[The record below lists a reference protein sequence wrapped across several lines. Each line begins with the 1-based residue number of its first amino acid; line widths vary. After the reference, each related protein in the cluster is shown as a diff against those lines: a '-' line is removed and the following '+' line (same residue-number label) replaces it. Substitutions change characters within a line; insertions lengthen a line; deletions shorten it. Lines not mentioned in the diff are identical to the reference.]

1 MTSTTEKIIT
11 RMEVQ
16 KKNKERVNVYLDD
29 EFAFGISL
37 KLALT
42 LKRGQQLGA
51 AEIAHLKHEDARTV
65 AYNNATRFLGYRP
78 RSTYEIEQYL
88 AKKDFPP
95 DVIDYTVDTLTAR
108 GYLNDEEF
116 ARAWVENRMRFRQRG
131 AYGLRHELRQKGLS
145 DSVVDAALADL
156 DEEAAAW
163 AAVQPKLSRW
173 QGLERQPMQHKVISF
188 LNRRGFGY
196 DTARTTFE
204 RLWELGDD
212 SENETDEFA

>member
-1 MTSTTEKIIT
+1 MSAEQKIIT
-11 RMEVQ
+11 RMEIQ

-42 LKRGQQLGA
+42 LKRGQQLSE
-51 AEIAHLKHEDARTV
+51 AEITRLKHEDARTV
-65 AYNNATRFLGYRP
+65 AYHNATRFLGYRP
-78 RSTYEIEQYL
+78 RSTREIEQYL
-88 AKKDFPP
+88 AKKEFPP
-95 DVIDYTVDTLTAR
+95 DVIEFTVEMLTTR

-116 ARAWVENRMRFRQRG
+116 ARAWVDNRTRFRPRG

-145 DSVVDAALADL
+145 DRVIDAAVANL
-156 DEEAAAW
+156 DEETAAW
-163 AAVQPKLSRW
+163 AAVQPKLARW
-173 QGLERQPMQHKVISF
+173 QGLERQAMQQKVISF

-204 RLWELGDD
+204 RIWELADNDD
-212 SENETDEFA
+212 TENDEFR